1 MLVVTGASFLS
12 FPVLPDVS
20 CLMGAGAQPDWVPEA
35 ATESVVTLLPI
46 YWVALN

>member
-20 CLMGAGAQPDWVPEA
+20 CLKGAGAQPDWVPEA
-35 ATESVVTLLPI
+35 KSVVTLLHI